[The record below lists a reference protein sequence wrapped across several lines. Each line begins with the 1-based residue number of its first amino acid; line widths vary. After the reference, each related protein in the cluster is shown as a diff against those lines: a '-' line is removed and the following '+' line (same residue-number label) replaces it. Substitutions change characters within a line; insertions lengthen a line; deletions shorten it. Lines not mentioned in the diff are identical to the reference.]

1 MSDCCAWLISL
12 VSGENGAIKQILQ
25 QFSDDNCTESC
36 PMDKGMEK
44 DELLSVIY
52 YRYFPEE
59 RRLIMNPYIRN
70 FNYGKYDFSD
80 KLGRL
85 VRANKDAFSPF
96 IKKNNGGK
104 RTKRTR
110 QGGKR
115 RKSRRGKMS
124 KKQK

>member
-1 MSDCCAWLISL
+1 
-12 VSGENGAIKQILQ
+12 
-25 QFSDDNCTESC
+25 
-36 PMDKGMEK
+36 MEK

-52 YRYFPEE
+52 YKYFPEE

-80 KLGRL
+80 ELGRL

-96 IKKNNGGK
+96 IKKYNGGK

-115 RKSRRGKMS
+115 RKSRKGKMS